1 MIVFELICPEH
12 HRFEGWFAST
22 NDFERQKDRGQLS
35 CPVCNHASIAKLP
48 IAKIG
53 KQGDDLPRRTTPA
66 MTAPSLDQVKIM
78 NALIDHILV
87 NTENVGNAFPEE
99 ARKIHYKEAPL
110 RNIRGIASAKETEEL
125 LDEGIAVLPL
135 PVPPRGEWQ

>member
-1 MIVFELICPEH
+1 
-12 HRFEGWFAST
+12 
-22 NDFERQKDRGQLS
+22 
-35 CPVCNHASIAKLP
+35 
-48 IAKIG
+48 
-53 KQGDDLPRRTTPA
+53 
-66 MTAPSLDQVKIM
+66 M